1 MWESKGGDSSKVPDA
16 EIIAVGSEL
25 LTHERVDT
33 NSLFVT
39 EQLNV
44 LGVEVRRKV
53 VIGDDR
59 ARLAAAI
66 RDALSNAEIVVL
78 SGGLGPT
85 EDDLTRDAV
94 ADALGRKLIFS
105 QEICDQIEERFRR
118 FQRQMAEINKRQ
130 AYLIEGAEA
139 LDNPRGTAPGQWIET
154 EINKTRRVMMLLPG
168 PPGELKPMFMNQCVP
183 RLTQFLPPQV
193 IRVRQFRVAGM
204 GESDLDQLIAP
215 VYTKYTNP
223 ATTILAGA
231 GDIHV
236 NLRARGDTEEEVERL
251 LNEVCPPIEEL
262 LGDRIYSRNGD
273 SLETVVGELLRKYK
287 ATLSAAE
294 SCTGGLLG
302 QRITSVPGSSDYFVG
317 GFITY
322 SEKMK
327 TSLLGVDPAVISA
340 HCAVSDE
347 VARAMAAGARS
358 RTGSTYAISI
368 TGEAGPLSATGLPP
382 GTIFL
387 GFASEEGTDSRKL
400 HLPGDRNRIR
410 NLAAQSALDF
420 VRRKL
425 MAADARG

>member
-1 MWESKGGDSSKVPDA
+1 MWELRGGEFSKVPDA

-39 EQLNV
+39 EHLNA
-44 LGVEVRRKV
+44 LGIEVSRKLV
-53 VIGDDR
+53 VGDDR
-59 ARLAAAI
+59 RRLTAAI
-66 RDALSNAEIVVL
+66 RDALSNVEIVVL

-118 FQRQMAEINKRQ
+118 FQRKMAEINKRQ
-130 AYLIEGAEA
+130 AYLVEGADPLE
-139 LDNPRGTAPGQWIET
+139 NPRGTAPGQWIET
-154 EINKTRRVMMLLPG
+154 GGEAGERIVMLLPG
-168 PPGELKPMFMNQCVP
+168 PPGELKPMFTDQCVP
-183 RLTQFLPPQV
+183 RLIRHLPPQV

-236 NLRARGDTEEEVERL
+236 NLRARGETEEEVERL
-251 LNEVCPPIEEL
+251 LDEVAPPIEEL
-262 LGDRIYSRNGD
+262 LGDRIYSRKGE
-273 SLETVVGELLRKYK
+273 SLEAVVGDLLRSSKT
-287 ATLSAAE
+287 TLSVAE
-294 SCTGGLLG
+294 SCTGGLVG
-302 QRITSVPGSSDYFVG
+302 QRITSVAGSSDYFMG
-317 GFITY
+317 GFIVY
-322 SEKMK
+322 SDAVK
-327 TSLLGVDPAVISA
+327 TSLLGVDPALIEA
-340 HCAVSDE
+340 HTAVSEE
-347 VARAMAAGARS
+347 VTRAMAAGARS
-358 RTGSTYAISI
+358 KTGSTYAISV
-368 TGEAGPLSATGLPP
+368 TCEAGPRSATPAAP
-382 GTIFL
+382 GTVFL
-387 GFASEEGTDSRKL
+387 GFASEAGTDARKL

-410 NLAAQSALDF
+410 NLTAQSALDF

-425 MAADARG
+425 LAADRR

>member
-1 MWESKGGDSSKVPDA
+1 VPDA

-118 FQRQMAEINKRQ
+118 FQRKMAEINKRQ
-130 AYLIEGAEA
+130 AYLIEGAAA

-154 EINKTRRVMMLLPG
+154 HINAAGRIVMLLPG
-168 PPGELKPMFMNQCVP
+168 PPGELKPMFMHQCVP

-236 NLRARGDTEEEVERL
+236 NLRARGETEEEVERL
-251 LNEVCPPIEEL
+251 LNEVCPPIEAL

-273 SLETVVGELLRKYK
+273 SLETVVGEFLRKRK

-294 SCTGGLLG
+294 SCTGGLFG
-302 QRITSVPGSSDYFVG
+302 QRVTSIPGSSDYFVG

-322 SEKMK
+322 SAEMK
-327 TSLLGVDPAVISA
+327 TALLGVDPALIEA
-340 HCAVSDE
+340 HTPVSDE
-347 VARAMAAGARS
+347 VARAMAKGARAK
-358 RTGSTYAISI
+358 TGSTYAISI
-368 TGEAGPLSATGLPP
+368 TGEAGPQSSTGLPP

-400 HLPGDRNRIR
+400 HLPGDRNRVR

-420 VRRKL
+420 VRREL

>member
-1 MWESKGGDSSKVPDA
+1 MWELRGGEFSKVPDA

-33 NSLFVT
+33 NSLFIT
-39 EQLNV
+39 EHLNA
-44 LGVEVRRKV
+44 LGVEVSRKLV
-53 VIGDDR
+53 VGDDR
-59 ARLAAAI
+59 RRLTAAI
-66 RDALSNAEIVVL
+66 RDALTNVEIVVL

-118 FQRQMAEINKRQ
+118 FQRKMAEINKRQ
-130 AYLIEGAEA
+130 AYLVEGADPLE
-139 LDNPRGTAPGQWIET
+139 NPRGTAPGQWIET
-154 EINKTRRVMMLLPG
+154 GGEAGGRIVMLLPG
-168 PPGELKPMFMNQCVP
+168 PPGELKPMFTDQCVP
-183 RLTQFLPPQV
+183 RLIRHLPPQV

-236 NLRARGDTEEEVERL
+236 NLRARGETEEEVERL
-251 LNEVCPPIEEL
+251 LSEVAPPIEEL
-262 LGDRIYSRNGD
+262 LGDRIYSRKGE
-273 SLETVVGELLRKYK
+273 SLEAVVGDLLRSSK
-287 ATLSAAE
+287 ATLSVAE
-294 SCTGGLLG
+294 SCTGGLFG
-302 QRITSVPGSSDYFVG
+302 QRITSVAGSSDYFIG
-317 GFITY
+317 GFIVY
-322 SEKMK
+322 SDAMK
-327 TSLLGVDPAVISA
+327 TSLLGIDPALIEA
-340 HCAVSDE
+340 HTSVSEE

-358 RTGSTYAISI
+358 KSGSTYAISI
-368 TGEAGPLSATGLPP
+368 TCEAGPRSATAAAP
-382 GTIFL
+382 GTVFL
-387 GFASEEGTDSRKL
+387 GFASEAGTDARKL

-425 MAADARG
+425 LAADRR

>member
-1 MWESKGGDSSKVPDA
+1 MWELRGGESFKVPDA

-25 LTHERVDT
+25 LTHERIDT
-33 NSLFVT
+33 NSLFIT

-44 LGVEVRRKV
+44 LGIEVRRKV
-53 VIGDDR
+53 VVGDDR
-59 ARLAAAI
+59 ARLTEAI
-66 RDALSNAEIVVL
+66 RDALSRAEIVVL

-94 ADALGRKLIFS
+94 ADALGRKLVFS

-118 FQRQMAEINKRQ
+118 FQRKMAEINKRQ
-130 AYLIEGAEA
+130 AYLVEGADA
-139 LDNPRGTAPGQWIET
+139 LENPRGTAPGQWIET
-154 EINKTRRVMMLLPG
+154 GIEPSGRIVMLLPG
-168 PPGELKPMFMNQCVP
+168 PPGELKPMFTDQCVP
-183 RLTQFLPPQV
+183 RLIRHLPPQV

-236 NLRARGDTEEEVERL
+236 NLRARGETEEEVERL
-251 LNEVCPPIEEL
+251 LSEVAPPIEEL
-262 LGDRIYSRNGD
+262 LGDRIYSRKGE
-273 SLETVVGELLRKYK
+273 SLEAVVGDLLRSSK
-287 ATLSAAE
+287 ATLSVAE
-294 SCTGGLLG
+294 SCTGGLFG
-302 QRITSVPGSSDYFVG
+302 QRITSVAGSSDYFIG
-317 GFITY
+317 GFIVY
-322 SEKMK
+322 SDAMK
-327 TSLLGVDPAVISA
+327 TSLLGIDPALIEA
-340 HCAVSDE
+340 HTSVSEE

-358 RTGSTYAISI
+358 KSGSTYAISI
-368 TGEAGPLSATGLPP
+368 TCEAGPRSATAAAP
-382 GTIFL
+382 GTVFL
-387 GFASEEGTDSRKL
+387 GFASEAGTDARKL

-425 MAADARG
+425 LAADRR

>member
-1 MWESKGGDSSKVPDA
+1 MWELRGGEFSKVPDA

-33 NSLFVT
+33 NSLFIT
-39 EQLNV
+39 EHLNA
-44 LGVEVRRKV
+44 LGIEVRRKV
-53 VIGDDR
+53 VVGDDR
-59 ARLAAAI
+59 ARLTEAI
-66 RDALSNAEIVVL
+66 RDALSRAEIVVL

-94 ADALGRKLIFS
+94 ADALGRKLVFS

-118 FQRQMAEINKRQ
+118 FQRKMVEINKRQ
-130 AYLIEGAEA
+130 AYLIEGADA
-139 LDNPRGTAPGQWIET
+139 LENPRGTAPGQWIET
-154 EINKTRRVMMLLPG
+154 GGRTVMLLPG
-168 PPGELKPMFMNQCVP
+168 PPGELKPMFTDQCVP
-183 RLTQFLPPQV
+183 RLIRHLPPQV

-236 NLRARGDTEEEVERL
+236 NLRARGETEEEVEQL

-273 SLETVVGELLRKYK
+273 SLETVVGDLLRDSK

-294 SCTGGLLG
+294 SCTGGLFG
-302 QRITSVPGSSDYFVG
+302 QRITSIAGSSDYFVG
-317 GFITY
+317 GFIVY
-322 SEKMK
+322 SDAMK
-327 TSLLGVDPAVISA
+327 TALLGVDPALIET
-340 HCAVSDE
+340 HTAVSEE

-358 RTGSTYAISI
+358 KTGSTYAISI
-368 TGEAGPLSATGLPP
+368 TGEAGPRSATAAAP
-382 GTIFL
+382 GTVFV
-387 GFASEEGTDSRKL
+387 GFASEAGTDARKL

-425 MAADARG
+425 MTA

>member
-1 MWESKGGDSSKVPDA
+1 MWELRGGEFSKVPDA

-33 NSLFVT
+33 NSLFIT
-39 EQLNV
+39 EQLNA
-44 LGVEVRRKV
+44 LGVEVSRKLV
-53 VIGDDR
+53 VGDDR
-59 ARLAAAI
+59 RRLTAAI
-66 RDALSNAEIVVL
+66 RDALSNVEIVVL

-105 QEICDQIEERFRR
+105 QGICDQIEERFRR
-118 FQRQMAEINKRQ
+118 FQRKMAEINKRQ
-130 AYLIEGAEA
+130 AYLVEGADA
-139 LDNPRGTAPGQWIET
+139 LENPRGTAPGQWIET
-154 EINKTRRVMMLLPG
+154 NGETGGRIIMLLPG
-168 PPGELKPMFMNQCVP
+168 PPGELKPMFTDQCVP
-183 RLTQFLPPQV
+183 RLVRHLPPQV

-236 NLRARGDTEEEVERL
+236 NLRARGETEEEVERL
-251 LNEVCPPIEEL
+251 LNEVAPPIEEL
-262 LGDRIYSRNGD
+262 LGDRIYSRSGD
-273 SLETVVGELLRKYK
+273 SLEAVVGNLLRSSKT
-287 ATLSAAE
+287 TLSVAE
-294 SCTGGLLG
+294 SCTGGLFG
-302 QRITSVPGSSDYFVG
+302 QRITSIAGSSDYFLG
-317 GFITY
+317 GLIVY
-322 SEKMK
+322 SDAMK
-327 TSLLGVDPAVISA
+327 TALLGVDPALIEA
-340 HCAVSDE
+340 HTAVSEE

-358 RTGSTYAISI
+358 KTGSTYAISI
-368 TGEAGPLSATGLPP
+368 TCEAGPRSATAAAP
-382 GTIFL
+382 GTVFL
-387 GFASEEGTDSRKL
+387 GFASEAGTDARKL

-425 MAADARG
+425 MTT